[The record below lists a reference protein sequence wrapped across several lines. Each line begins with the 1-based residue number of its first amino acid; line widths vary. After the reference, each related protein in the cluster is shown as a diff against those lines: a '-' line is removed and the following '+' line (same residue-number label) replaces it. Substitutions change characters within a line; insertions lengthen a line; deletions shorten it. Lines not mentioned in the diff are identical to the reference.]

1 MMKLLREDRD
11 VKETTLE
18 TIVLSVT
25 TLTLGLFLKEATVHM
40 VRLTLTEAVKR
51 TTSKHWRPMR
61 TSTAHKRICWAQG
74 VLKALS
80 LNLTQITEHT
90 ELTMT

>member
-1 MMKLLREDRD
+1 MKLLREDRD

-25 TLTLGLFLKEATVHM
+25 TLTLGLFLKEATVLM
-40 VRLTLTEAVKR
+40 VKLTLTEAVKR
-51 TTSKHWRPMR
+51 TTSQHWRPMP
-61 TSTAHKRICWAQG
+61 TSTAHKRICWEQG